1 LRDKK
6 IQLNVMAGSLA
17 FWNAYLR
24 QDKVAKSWLDEGGYR
39 ATLTGK
45 DIFEHKLRT
54 E

>member
-1 LRDKK
+1 
-6 IQLNVMAGSLA
+6 MAGSLA
-17 FWNAYLR
+17 FWNGYLR

-39 ATLTGK
+39 ATLTEK